1 MPLEDQL
8 YLAADFSLF
17 AAVLLGWLA
26 LRFPSVSRRRLS
38 QGLLI
43 LFLAVQGMALFWAVA
58 VQGYAMLARPGAT
71 SIVAVETAALLCLW
85 GRRFLGAPI
94 EVASALTLAFV
105 VHSYA
110 LVQMWLPTA
119 GIVGPPPFVNAWF
132 GLHLLTAAVT
142 AGAYICAAGGILA
155 WLARRVVHRM
165 GAPSENDREPD
176 APLFTQ
182 WTLMIAYPI
191 LTSSVIARGAWS
203 YLAFGTCWSWHSAAV
218 LLLALWLVL
227 TGTLHMTDGARWHR
241 AIRALLVL
249 FGLLLAVLILPLLGQ
264 TVPAG

>member
-1 MPLEDQL
+1 MLLEDQL
-8 YLAADFSLF
+8 YLAANFSLF

-26 LRFPSVSRRRLS
+26 LRFPGIGMRRLS

-43 LFLAVQGMALFWAVA
+43 LFLAVQGVTLSWAA
-58 VQGYAMLARPGAT
+58 AAQGYATLASPEAA
-71 SIVAVETAALLCLW
+71 SMVAVETAALLCLW
-85 GRRFLGAPI
+85 GERFLGASI

-105 VHSYA
+105 VHSSG

-119 GIVGPPPFVNAWF
+119 GIVGPSPFVNAWF

-142 AGAYICAAGGILA
+142 TGAYVCAAGGTLA
-155 WLARRVVHRM
+155 WLARRAIHCI
-165 GAPSENDREPD
+165 GNPGESKREPD
-176 APLFTQ
+176 APLFSR
-182 WTLMIAYPI
+182 WALMIAYPI
-191 LTSSVIARGAWS
+191 LTGSVMARGAWS
-203 YLAFGTCWSWHSAAV
+203 YLAFGTCWSWHTAAV

-227 TGTLHMTDGARWHR
+227 TITLHVTDGARWG
-241 AIRALLVL
+241 IVRALLVL